1 MQEKWA
7 WLKTKAKGCLPWNW
21 KKKEKK
27 EKERHNVDSTKVTA
41 TAARAAVRFKGGIK
55 HKDSNGSN
63 GNGALAGGGV
73 SWDPRNSLIPTRNTE
88 MSRIKS
94 L

>member
-1 MQEKWA
+1 M
-7 WLKTKAKGCLPWNW
+7 LKTKAKGCLPWNW
-21 KKKEKK
+21 EKK
-27 EKERHNVDSTKVTA
+27 EKEKEKHNADGAKVTA

-55 HKDSNGSN
+55 HKGSNGSN
-63 GNGALAGGGV
+63 GNEAMAGGV

-88 MSRIKS
+88 MSRNKS